1 MRPSIDDAGTR
12 SESVTEQ
19 LRAALLDG
27 RFDALARL
35 NEVHLSRELGVSRT
49 PVRAALQTLAGEGLL
64 TYQPNRGFLVRGF
77 ALADIIDAYEMR
89 ALAEGLAARLA
100 AERGLSASAQLTLS
114 EVLSQ
119 GDALLRSEESATA
132 GRAVYARVNEDFH
145 TTIHAA
151 AGTGLV
157 LDVIRL
163 CQRVPQSSTHNVVA
177 FEFDDVRSRH
187 EAHHRI
193 FEAIVMREPRQAET
207 LMRQHVLSVK
217 TSLIRSYTAARR
229 AASAA
234 AE

>member
-1 MRPSIDDAGTR
+1 MRPTADEAATR
-12 SESVTEQ
+12 SGSVTEQ
-19 LRAALLDG
+19 LRVAILDG
-27 RFDALARL
+27 RFDARERL

-100 AERGLSASAQLTLS
+100 AERGLSATAQLSLS
-114 EVLSQ
+114 EVLRE
-119 GDALLRSEESATA
+119 GDALLRPDRFSVES
-132 GRAVYARVNEDFH
+132 RAPYSRVNEDFH

-151 AGTGLV
+151 AGTPLV

-177 FEFDDVRSRH
+177 FELDDVRSRH
-187 EAHHRI
+187 ETHHRI

-217 TSLIRSYTAARR
+217 TSLIRAYTATRR
-229 AASAA
+229 PDPTV

>member
-1 MRPSIDDAGTR
+1 
-12 SESVTEQ
+12 
-19 LRAALLDG
+19 
-27 RFDALARL
+27 
-35 NEVHLSRELGVSRT
+35 
-49 PVRAALQTLAGEGLL
+49 VRAALQTLAGEGLL
-64 TYQPNRGFLVRGF
+64 TYLPNRGFLVRGF

-100 AERGLSASAQLTLS
+100 AERGLSATAQLTLS
-114 EVLSQ
+114 EVLTQ
-119 GDALLRSEESATA
+119 GDALLRSEASATA

-145 TTIHAA
+145 TTIHSA
-151 AGTGLV
+151 AGTALV

-177 FEFDDVRSRH
+177 FEFDDVRNRH

-229 AASAA
+229 PASADT
-234 AE
+234 E